1 MKTPPLAAAAWA
13 RHLASPPG
21 PMGLAPTLT
30 LAEAERVQRHRDQL
44 LAALRAHDRAALVSA
59 KQQVLDAA
67 FSPRDARS
75 PATAADSPALRRALR
90 DLSWRMAAFLLPRNP
105 RH

>member
-1 MKTPPLAAAAWA
+1 MTTPPLAAAAWA

-21 PMGLAPTLT
+21 LTGLAPTLT

-44 LAALRAHDRAALVSA
+44 LAALRTHDRAALASA

-75 PATAADSPALRRALR
+75 PAAAADSPALRRALR
-90 DLSWRMAAFLLPRNP
+90 DLSWRMAAFLLPRSP